1 MTVTAQTYAA
11 GVLPPNQPRRRED
24 YRPEI
29 EMPPPRIA
37 ALPVFRGY
45 PVPFFVGWLD
55 NGEPEFRGA
64 DGRKLVRAVRE
75 NLCWVC
81 GDRLGT
87 RMTFV
92 AGPMCG
98 INRTSAE
105 PPCHLECA
113 RYAAINCP
121 FLSKPQ
127 MTRRE
132 NDLPAESRDA
142 AGHMIRR
149 NPGVTLLW
157 TCRGYEVFDD
167 GRGGTL
173 FRFPAKPESYEW
185 YFRGRPATRA
195 EVEESVRSGLPNL
208 QAICRGQDDL
218 DDLSRLAAA
227 FTRYYPAENSLP
239 AAEILKLKDLAESS
253 ATEFYPPA

>member
-1 MTVTAQTYAA
+1 
-11 GVLPPNQPRRRED
+11 
-24 YRPEI
+24 
-29 EMPPPRIA
+29 
-37 ALPVFRGY
+37 
-45 PVPFFVGWLD
+45 
-55 NGEPEFRGA
+55 
-64 DGRKLVRAVRE
+64 
-75 NLCWVC
+75 
-81 GDRLGT
+81 
-87 RMTFV
+87 
-92 AGPMCG
+92 
-98 INRTSAE
+98 
-105 PPCHLECA
+105 
-113 RYAAINCP
+113 
-121 FLSKPQ
+121 
-127 MTRRE
+127 
-132 NDLPAESRDA
+132 
-142 AGHMIRR
+142 MIRR

>member
-1 MTVTAQTYAA
+1 MTTATQIYAA
-11 GVLPPNQPRRRED
+11 GVLPPNRPRRRED
-24 YRPEI
+24 YRPEV

-45 PVPFFVGWLD
+45 PVPWFVGWLD

-75 NLCWVC
+75 RLCWVC
-81 GDRLGT
+81 GDYLGT

-105 PPCHLECA
+105 PSCHLECA
-113 RYAAINCP
+113 RYSAKNCP

-132 NDLPAESRDA
+132 NDLPADITDA
-142 AGHMIRR
+142 AGFPIKR

-157 TCRGYEVFDD
+157 TCRGYEIFDVFDD
-167 GRGGTL
+167 GRGGIL
-173 FRFPAKPESYEW
+173 FRLPAVPESCEW
-185 YFRGRPATRA
+185 YRQGRPATRA
-195 EVEESVRSGLPNL
+195 EVEESVASGLPNL
-208 QAICRGQDDL
+208 RGICQSQDDL
-218 DDLSRLAAA
+218 DELDRLAAA
-227 FTRYYPAENSLP
+227 FT
-239 AAEILKLKDLAESS
+239 K
-253 ATEFYPPA
+253 FYPVA

>member
-1 MTVTAQTYAA
+1 MTMTAAATQTYAA
-11 GVLPPNQPRRRED
+11 TVLPPNQPRRRED

-45 PVPFFVGWLD
+45 PCPWFVGWLD
-55 NGEPEFRGA
+55 SGEPEFRGA
-64 DGRKLVRAVRE
+64 DGRKFVRAVRE
-75 NLCWVC
+75 KLCWVC
-81 GDRLGT
+81 GDYLGT

-98 INRTSAE
+98 VNRTSAE

-113 RYAAINCP
+113 RYAAKNCP

-127 MTRRE
+127 MVRRE
-132 NDLPAESRDA
+132 NNLPADMADA
-142 AGHMIRR
+142 AGFPIKR

-167 GRGGTL
+167 GRGGVL
-173 FRFPAKPESYEW
+173 FRLSAKPESYEW
-185 YFRGRPATRA
+185 YCRGRPATRA

-208 QAICRGQDDL
+208 QAVCRGQDDL
-218 DDLSRLAAA
+218 DDLGRLAAA
-227 FTRYYPAENSLP
+227 FARYYPA
-239 AAEILKLKDLAESS
+239 A
-253 ATEFYPPA
+253 